1 MTVLLV
7 TTAWKLRLVE
17 RESGVLVQDDEDI
30 SAEYMFD
37 EDEVDKDGVLRSRFE
52 NQSARG
58 RILPR

>member
-52 NQSARG
+52 NQWARG